1 MDRARRNRADQP
13 VPAAAGTLDAAGRGS
28 AADDSGK
35 APADDSGKASGAGGG
50 NAPGAAAVAV
60 TSSGG
65 GRLRMLAA
73 RPVARHLALLACYL
87 AAGIALTWPR
97 ATYLVRGQLPESRDV
112 ASYVWDLWWVPH
124 QLAHLG
130 NPWFTSHM
138 AAPVGIQLGF
148 DTTMPLAGLVM
159 SPVTLV
165 FGPSASFSLLTIVM
179 PGLLCYVMYR
189 VARLWLRSQPGA
201 IAAGAF
207 FGLSSMLAEQDWTH
221 LNIVAGTLFL
231 PMTVEAAVRLRRRPG
246 RRQAIILGVVLG
258 GCLLVN
264 QESAVLAAI
273 LAALLLIPWLI
284 RHPAAG
290 RLVPLAIGGAVAL
303 VVASPQLIAMAQ
315 QARSGGTGV
324 DPHLLAVTSKKY
336 GVGLGDLFAPAQRV
350 GYYGLHQLAAASASS
365 PLKGPTAEAM
375 PMFGLLPAVLAV
387 LGLAVSWRRRS
398 AWLLAALWLGCA
410 WLALGA
416 SLYIV
421 KVQHVPF
428 QQIWHGVLV
437 SPVMPYTWLMRLP
450 VLSAFREADRFAILG
465 LVGAALLAGAAVD
478 WLRYHARP
486 LIVVVAALGVL
497 EAGYSAGPPS
507 SGIMP
512 TARPALDRP
521 IAADPS
527 GSIVLDVP
535 FGLRGGIPQYGKQM
549 APPALVIATADG
561 HPRSISYTSW
571 VPSTTAG
578 GILAHPFY
586 AQLMRAQSSIPLAP
600 RRNAAGN
607 QVTPAELAAARADL
621 RGLGIGWA
629 LVWTRHPNPQVDSY
643 LIATGFRFDYRV
655 DGAIVFRFA
664 GR

>member
-1 MDRARRNRADQP
+1 MDRAGRNRADQP

-35 APADDSGKASGAGGG
+35 ASGAGGG
-50 NAPGAAAVAV
+50 SVPGATAVAV

-73 RPVARHLALLACYL
+73 RPAARHLVLLACYL

-97 ATYLVRGQLPESRDV
+97 AAYLVRGQLPESRDV

-130 NPWFTSHM
+130 NPWFTSQM

-207 FGLSSMLAEQDWTH
+207 FGLSAMLAEQDWTH

-258 GCLLVN
+258 ACLLVN

-398 AWLLAALWLGCA
+398 AWLLAGLWLGCA

-416 SLYIV
+416 SLYIA

-497 EAGYSAGPPS
+497 EAGYSAGPPG

-512 TARPALDRP
+512 TARPAVDRP
-521 IAADPS
+521 ITADPS

-571 VPSTTAG
+571 VPPTTAS

-607 QVTPAELAAARADL
+607 QVTPAELGAARADL

-629 LVWTRHPNPQVDSY
+629 IVWTRHPNPQVDDY
-643 LIATGFRFDYRV
+643 LRATGFRFDYRV

-664 GR
+664 GH